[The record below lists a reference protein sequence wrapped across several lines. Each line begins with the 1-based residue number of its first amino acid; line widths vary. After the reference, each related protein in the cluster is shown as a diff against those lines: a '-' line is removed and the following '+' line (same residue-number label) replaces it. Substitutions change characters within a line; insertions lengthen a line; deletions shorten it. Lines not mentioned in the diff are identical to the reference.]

1 MDSVSLHEVTVILLR
16 FKFKVLKFESF
27 FFPYSIHFNSILCV
41 FCFLSP
47 LIRNKSSNT
56 YYSGWNKVTRVDPQ
70 GSVLGPLFFLI
81 YINDLP
87 GTINQIS
94 SPTLFADDTN
104 IICVHHNPNSFN
116 ETLEEIHLKIN
127 K

>member
-1 MDSVSLHEVTVILLR
+1 MIHQKLQLFNVLHCDISQKTCISSAMLKNSKLSTVTLML
-16 FKFKVLKFESF
+16 
-27 FFPYSIHFNSILCV
+27 YNY
-41 FCFLSP
+41 
-47 LIRNKSSNT
+47 T
-56 YYSGWNKVTRVDPQ
+56 YVPQ
-70 GSVLGPLFFLI
+70 GSELGPLFFLI

-116 ETLEEIHLKIN
+116 ETIEEILLKIN
-127 K
+127 KWFQVN